1 MNRTML
7 AGLAALLALTLG
19 AIPLQAQTPWI
30 HVEVDENDADASHV
44 KVNLPLSVVQIALS
58 AAPEKIV
65 DDGRIRM
72 HHIDENLDVEE
83 LRRMWNELRSAPDS
97 ELVTVQKKDET
108 VSIRRQGEEILIEVD
123 DREDGGRVHVR
134 VPVTVIDAL
143 FSGEG
148 QELNLKEAISE
159 LKSLRGDIVR
169 VDDGETKVRI
179 WIDEKD

>member
-1 MNRTML
+1 MNRTL
-7 AGLAALLALTLG
+7 LAALLALPLG
-19 AIPLQAQTPWI
+19 SIPLQAQTPWI
-30 HVEVDENDADASHV
+30 HIEVNENEGGADASHV
-44 KVNLPLSVVQIALS
+44 KVNLPLSVVQIALE

-65 DDGRIRM
+65 DQGRIRM
-72 HHIDENLDVEE
+72 HHIDEDLEVED
-83 LRRMWNELRSAPDS
+83 LRRMWNELRSAPES
-97 ELVTVQKKDET
+97 EWITVEKKDET
-108 VSIRRQGEEILIEVD
+108 VSIRRQGDQILVEVD
-123 DREDGGRVHVR
+123 DRKDGDTVNVQ
-134 VPVTVIDAL
+134 VPMSVVDAL

>member
-1 MNRTML
+1 MNRTL
-7 AGLAALLALTLG
+7 LAALLALTLG

-30 HVEVDENDADASHV
+30 HIEVDEDEADASHV
-44 KVNLPLSVVQIALS
+44 KINLPLSVVQIVLE

-65 DDGRIRM
+65 DDGRIRI
-72 HHIDENLDVEE
+72 HHIDEDLDVED
-83 LRRMWNELRSAPDS
+83 LRRMWNELRTAPES
-97 ELVTVQKKDET
+97 EWVKVEEKEET
-108 VSIRRQGEEILIEVD
+108 VSIRRQGDQILVEVD
-123 DREDGGRVHVR
+123 DRKDGETVHVQ
-134 VPVTVIDAL
+134 VPVTVVDAL

>member
-1 MNRTML
+1 MNRTLL
-7 AGLAALLALTLG
+7 AVSLALTFA

-30 HVEVDENDADASHV
+30 HIEVDENEADASHV
-44 KVNLPLSVVQIALS
+44 KVNLPLSVVQIALE

-65 DDGRIRM
+65 DDGKIRM
-72 HHIDENLDVEE
+72 HHIDEDLNVED
-83 LRRMWNELRSAPDS
+83 LRRIWNELRSAPDS
-97 ELVTVQKKDET
+97 ELVTVEKRDET
-108 VSIRRQGEEILIEVD
+108 VSVRRQGAEILIEVD
-123 DREDGGRVHVR
+123 DRGDGDKVHVR
-134 VPVTVIDAL
+134 VPVTVVDAL

>member
-1 MNRTML
+1 MNRTLL
-7 AGLAALLALTLG
+7 AVSLALTFA

-30 HVEVDENDADASHV
+30 HIEVDENEADASHV
-44 KVNLPLSVVQIALS
+44 KVNLPLSVVQIALE

-65 DDGRIRM
+65 DDGKIRM
-72 HHIDENLDVEE
+72 HHIDEDLDVED

-97 ELVTVQKKDET
+97 ELIKVEKKDGA
-108 VSIRRQGEEILIEVD
+108 VSVRRQGAEILIEVD
-123 DREDGGRVHVR
+123 DRGDGGKVHVR
-134 VPVTVIDAL
+134 VPVTVVDAL

-148 QELNLKEAISE
+148 QELNLKEAISA

>member
-1 MNRTML
+1 MKRTL
-7 AGLAALLALTLG
+7 FAAFLALAFG
-19 AIPLQAQTPWI
+19 AVPLQAQTPWI
-30 HVEVDENDADASHV
+30 HIEVDENDTDASHV
-44 KVNLPLSVVQIALS
+44 KVNLPLSVVEIALE

-72 HHIDENLDVEE
+72 HHIDEDIDVDD
-83 LRRMWNELRSAPDS
+83 LRRMWSELRSAPDS
-97 ELVTVQKKDET
+97 ELVSVQKKEET
-108 VSIRRQGEEILIEVD
+108 VSIRRQGDQILIDVD
-123 DREDGGRVHVR
+123 DREDRDTAHIQ
-134 VPVTVIDAL
+134 VPVSVVDAL

-148 QELNLKEAISE
+148 QELNLKEAISQ

>member
-1 MNRTML
+1 MNRT
-7 AGLAALLALTLG
+7 LLAVSLTLTFG

-30 HVEVDENDADASHV
+30 HIEVDENEADRSHV
-44 KVNLPLSVVQIALS
+44 NVNLPLSVVQIALE
-58 AAPEKIV
+58 AAPGKIV
-65 DDGRIRM
+65 DNGKIRM
-72 HHIDENLDVEE
+72 NHIDEDLDVED

-97 ELVTVQKKDET
+97 ELVTVEKKDET
-108 VSIRRQGEEILIEVD
+108 VSIRRQGAEILIEVD
-123 DREDGGRVHVR
+123 DRGDGDKVHVR
-134 VPVTVIDAL
+134 VPVTVVDAL

-159 LKSLRGDIVR
+159 LRSLRGDIVR

>member
-1 MNRTML
+1 MNRTLL
-7 AGLAALLALTLG
+7 AVSLALTFA

-30 HVEVDENDADASHV
+30 HIEVDENEADASHV
-44 KVNLPLSVVQIALS
+44 KVNLPLSVVQIALE

-65 DDGRIRM
+65 DDGKIRM
-72 HHIDENLDVEE
+72 HHIDEDLDVED

-97 ELVTVQKKDET
+97 ELVTIQEKEET
-108 VSIRRQGEEILIEVD
+108 VSIRRQGDQILVEVD
-123 DREDGGRVHVR
+123 NRKDGDTVHVR
-134 VPVTVIDAL
+134 VPVTVVDAL

-148 QELNLKEAISE
+148 QELNLKGAISE

>member
-1 MNRTML
+1 MNRTL
-7 AGLAALLALTLG
+7 FLSFLALSFG
-19 AIPLQAQTPWI
+19 AAPLRAQTPWI
-30 HVEVDENDADASHV
+30 HIEVDENEADASHV
-44 KVNLPLSVVQIALS
+44 KVNLPLSVVEIALQ

-65 DDGRIRM
+65 NDGRIRM
-72 HHIDENLDVEE
+72 HHIDEDIDVDD

-97 ELVTVQKKDET
+97 ELVTVEKKDET
-108 VSIRRQGEEILIEVD
+108 VSIRRQGDRILIDVD
-123 DREDGGRVHVR
+123 DRADRDTAHIQ
-134 VPVTVIDAL
+134 VPVTVVDAL

-148 QELNLKEAISE
+148 QELNVKEAISQ

>member
-1 MNRTML
+1 MNRTL
-7 AGLAALLALTLG
+7 LAALLALTFG

-30 HVEVDENDADASHV
+30 HIEVDENEADRSHV
-44 KVNLPLSVVQIALS
+44 KVNLPLSVVQIALE

-65 DDGRIRM
+65 DHGRIHM
-72 HHIDENLDVEE
+72 HHINQDLDVED

-97 ELVTVQKKDET
+97 ELVAIQQKEET
-108 VSIRRQGEEILIEVD
+108 VSIRRQRDQILIEVD
-123 DREDGGRVHVR
+123 DRKDRDTVHIQ
-134 VPVTVIDAL
+134 VPVTVVDAL